1 MTRQLSDFE
10 KNMNLCSVN
19 NRQVTL
25 EDAEFF
31 QLSKFIVNHFGIK
44 MPSNKKTLL
53 QSKLQKRLKELQ
65 FQSFEEYVQYLF
77 SPKGQQDEV
86 SQMIDAV
93 STNKTEFFREPVHFE
108 FLRDQGLKGYIG
120 LTGKNR
126 LSIWSAGCSSGEEAY
141 SIAMTMNEFLQDFRK
156 VDYRIMATDIAGSML
171 EHAVTGIY
179 NEEKVSEMSSE
190 FKKKYMLK
198 GRNKYADKV
207 RINPD
212 LREKIEFRK
221 FNLLSND
228 FQSLGKFDIIFCRN
242 VLIYFDREI
251 QYRILMKFCDVLSK
265 GGYLFLGHSESIT
278 GYVLPLKHIRP
289 TIFTKS
295 AD

>member
-1 MTRQLSDFE
+1 MDRCKLNSQ
-10 KNMNLCSVN
+10 
-19 NRQVTL
+19 QVSL

-31 QLSKFIVNHFGIK
+31 RLSKFIVNHFGIK
-44 MPSNKKTLL
+44 MPPNKKTLL
-53 QSKLQKRLKELQ
+53 QGRLQKRLKELHYS
-65 FQSFEEYVQYLF
+65 SFEEYVHYLF
-77 SPKGQQDEV
+77 SLKGQHNEV
-86 SQMIDAV
+86 SHMIDAV

-108 FLRDQGLKGYIG
+108 FLRDQGLRRYIG
-120 LTGKNR
+120 LTGKQR

-141 SIAMTMNEFLQDFRK
+141 SIAMTMNEFMQDSNPALYK
-156 VDYRIMATDIAGSML
+156 ILATDIAGSML
-171 EHAVTGIY
+171 EQAVTGIY
-179 NEEKVSEMSSE
+179 SEEKVREVPSEY
-190 FKKKYMLK
+190 KQKYMLK
-198 GRNKYADKV
+198 GRNNYLRKV
-207 RINPD
+207 RINSE

-242 VLIYFDREI
+242 VLIYFDREV
-251 QYRILMKFCDVLSK
+251 QYRILMKFCDVLNK

-278 GYVLPLKHIRP
+278 GYVLPLKPLRP